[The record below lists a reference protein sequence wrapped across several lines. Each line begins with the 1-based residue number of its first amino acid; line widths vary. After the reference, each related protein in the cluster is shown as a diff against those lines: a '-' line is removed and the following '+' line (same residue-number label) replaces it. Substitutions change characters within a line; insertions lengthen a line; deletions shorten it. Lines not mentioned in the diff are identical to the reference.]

1 MPHSYIAYKRADEV
15 RVGKL
20 VAALEEHGLDIWW
33 DRELPNAES
42 FRDSLTN
49 RLDEAGCVLMIW
61 TKESTEGDTRF
72 VLDEARRGYE
82 RGILVAVM
90 LDNVTIPLGFGEIQT
105 IDLRHWK
112 GRASDPFLLDLAEAM
127 RAKLEE
133 READTPKGPAAR
145 LRRIAA
151 RSAAGSIGAAAL
163 AAMAFNA
170 FGVASRVC
178 TIDALQPGLSDN
190 CGAIGLGGR
199 PSRTQRVAWDKLP
212 AGSCEALQ
220 SYINRF
226 PDSPMSEQAAR
237 LLLAKNVSTLEQW
250 EEVKRPLALFVPSG
264 HAAASLAA
272 AQAAAIERARGDAER
287 LCKTFGSG
295 SLYRYKGAKP
305 VAQTWNCS
313 GTSCGFVGI
322 AECRLELR
330 SEREVATCGQ
340 Q

>member
-42 FRDSLTN
+42 FRDSLTS
-49 RLDEAGCVLMIW
+49 RLDEAGCVLMVW

-82 RGILVAVM
+82 RNILVAVM
-90 LDNVTIPLGFGEIQT
+90 LDTVTIPLGFGEIQT

-112 GRASDPFLLDLAEAM
+112 GKASDPFLVDLAEAM
-127 RAKLEE
+127 RAKLEG
-133 READTPKGPAAR
+133 REAETPKGPAAR

-151 RSAAGSIGAAAL
+151 RSAAGSIGAVAL

-170 FGVASRVC
+170 FGLASRAC
-178 TIDALQPGLSDN
+178 TIDALQPGLSDS
-190 CGAIGLGGR
+190 CGAIGLGER
-199 PSRTQRVAWDKLP
+199 PSRAERVAWDRLE

-226 PDSPMSEQAAR
+226 PDSPKSEQAAR
-237 LLLAKNVSTLEQW
+237 LLLAKNVKTVEEW
-250 EEVKRPLALFVPSG
+250 EEVKRPLALFVPAGGGGKSG
-264 HAAASLAA
+264 
-272 AQAAAIERARGDAER
+272 AIERARGDAEK
-287 LCKTFGSG
+287 LCRTFGSG
-295 SLYRYKGAKP
+295 SLYRYKGAEP
-305 VAQTWNCS
+305 VAQTWNCA
-313 GTSCGFVGI
+313 GNSCSFDGI
-322 AECRLELR
+322 AECNLELR
-330 SEREVATCGQ
+330 SERAVETCGTR
-340 Q
+340 